1 VSSSQT
7 ATATTPGAPGSLG
20 GGIGHLEAPQ
30 PGRGRWQPLA
40 RFVRTHPLG
49 GCCLAFIVLLV
60 VVAALAPLIA
70 PYDPLA
76 QHRDAR
82 LEPPGGRF
90 LLGTDNLGRDVLSR
104 VLYGARTSLLIS
116 VVTIVISFVVGTLL
130 GVLSGLVGK
139 ALDIGFQRLMDAIE
153 SVPGIVLLLFIAAT
167 LGPSVRNVI
176 IALCVATVPGY
187 NRIAR
192 AQALSIRERTYVESA
207 RATGA
212 STWRIMMRHVIPNM
226 MAPMFTLA
234 TLAFGGVIVAESAL
248 SFLGVGTPPP
258 TPSWGQM
265 LNAGQV
271 YVTTA
276 PWLALAPATAISLA
290 VFAFNLLGDALRGH
304 FDPKM
309 QG

>member
-1 VSSSQT
+1 MSYAIQLD
-7 ATATTPGAPGSLG
+7 A
-20 GGIGHLEAPQ
+20 GHLT
-30 PGRGRWQPLA
+30 RGRWRAVL
-40 RFVRTHPLG
+40 RFARTHPLG
-49 GCCLAFIVLLV
+49 GCCLVFIVLLV
-60 VVAALAPLIA
+60 LVAALAPLIA
-70 PYDPLA
+70 PYDPLL

-82 LEPPGGRF
+82 LQPPSGRF

-116 VVTIVISFVVGTLL
+116 VVTIVVSFAVGTVL

-139 ALDIGFQRLMDAIE
+139 ALDISFQRLMDAIE

-167 LGPSVRNVI
+167 LGPSIRNVI
-176 IALCVATVPGY
+176 IALCVVTIPGY

-192 AQALSIRERTYVESA
+192 AQALSIREQTYVESA

-212 STWRIMMRHVIPNM
+212 STWRIMLRHVVPNM

-248 SFLGVGTPPP
+248 SYLGVGTPPP

-271 YVTTA
+271 YLTTA
-276 PWLALAPATAISLA
+276 PWLALAPAIAISLA
-290 VFAFNLLGDALRGH
+290 VFAFNLLGDALRDH
-304 FDPKM
+304 FDPKL
-309 QG
+309 QE

>member
-1 VSSSQT
+1 VSNIQT
-7 ATATTPGAPGSLG
+7 ATVSTPDAPSYLG
-20 GGIGHLEAPQ
+20 EGIGQLDVPQ
-30 PGRGRWQPLA
+30 PARNRWQATL
-40 RFVRTHPLG
+40 RFVKAHPIG
-49 GCCLAFIVLLV
+49 GCCLVFIVLLV
-60 VVAALAPLIA
+60 VVAALAPVIA

-82 LEPPGGRF
+82 LQGPSGRF

-116 VVTIVISFVVGTLL
+116 VVTIVVSFAVGTIL
-130 GVLSGLVGK
+130 GVLSGLIGK
-139 ALDIGFQRLMDAIE
+139 ALDIGFQRIMDAIE

-176 IALCVATVPGY
+176 IALCIVTIPGY

-212 STWRIMMRHVIPNM
+212 STWRIMRRHVIPNM

-276 PWLALAPATAISLA
+276 PWLALAPAIAISLV
-290 VFAFNLLGDALRGH
+290 VFAFNLLGDALRDH
-304 FDPKM
+304 FDPKT
-309 QG
+309 QV